1 MNLTFV
7 QPSTGSVRATRSW
20 MVGLFL
26 ALGVVGS
33 ALSVPSEAHA
43 QAAAAPALKVAV
55 VDLNEAM
62 NSVDE
67 GKAAIATLEKRFTAK
82 KADLEKQQKELQDMQ
97 AGLERQASVLT
108 EDAMRKKSQELQ
120 TKYAAFQQ
128 NRMQAEQEMAGMRA
142 QLQDDLAEKL
152 KKVCATIATQNG
164 YTLIVEKSVVWYSA
178 PAYDITTQL
187 IKAYNAQAR
196 PAAAAPKK

>member
-1 MNLTFV
+1 MNLKFV
-7 QPSTGSVRATRSW
+7 QPSIGSVRASRSW
-20 MVGLFL
+20 MLGLAL
-26 ALGVVGS
+26 ALGVMGTAV
-33 ALSVPSEAHA
+33 SVPSQA
-43 QAAAAPALKVAV
+43 QAQTAAPALKVAV

-97 AGLERQASVLT
+97 SSLERQASVLT

-164 YTLIVEKSVVWYSA
+164 YTLIVEKNVVWYSA
-178 PAYDITTQL
+178 PAYDITAQL
-187 IKAYNAQAR
+187 IKAYNAQAK